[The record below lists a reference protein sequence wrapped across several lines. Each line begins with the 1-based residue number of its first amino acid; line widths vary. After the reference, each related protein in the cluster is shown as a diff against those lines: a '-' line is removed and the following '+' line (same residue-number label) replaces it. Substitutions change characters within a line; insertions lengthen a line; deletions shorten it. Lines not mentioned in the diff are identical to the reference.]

1 MNLLVLSMDRFHW
14 AFTGPLGN
22 RWIHT
27 PNWNRLAAEGLV
39 FQQCFATSS
48 SEEEQI
54 RTLWSGEHPLM
65 WKSRESITPKQTG
78 QILPQTAQRQGWNTY
93 LHTDSAVV
101 AAMPEVSYFNHL
113 KKVDTEGIHSP
124 DQRSFSTVSDLADS
138 QPRCVERWEES
149 NLAYLFTDMY
159 EQLTDISER
168 STVPFLFWS
177 HWESL
182 GRVWD
187 APFEFRERYVEY
199 DDPEVED
206 SAWVP
211 RYRLEKH
218 YNPDELLGIQQAYA
232 GQISL
237 QDLCL
242 APLIEWL
249 NEDAIGRQTALL
261 LTGTRGFPIGEHF
274 YIGDYPHLY
283 SELTHV
289 PTILRLPGNRL
300 RAVRSQNLTE
310 MSDLSTILSELIESQ
325 DTSCIEDRL
334 TDVNFFTPTIRTTKY
349 TECIESNTGNF
360 HDGASFDQALSGF
373 SSSDSSTFR
382 SMLPGRDRIVTIGED
397 GEFAIVT
404 EHWYL
409 RYLEAQPESAE
420 LYLRKDDPFQV
431 NDVANR
437 CREVTAA
444 LISVIKQFRADIL
457 HGKDPYQPP
466 LASVINIPPD

>member
-1 MNLLVLSMDRFHW
+1 MNLLVLSVDRFHW

-48 SEEEQI
+48 SAEEQI
-54 RTLWSGEHPLM
+54 RTLWSGGHPIAR
-65 WKSRESITPKQTG
+65 KSRESITSKQVG
-78 QILPQTAQRQGWNTY
+78 KILPQTARQMGWNTY

-101 AAMPEVSYFNHL
+101 ATMPEVSHFNHI
-113 KKVDTEGIHSP
+113 KKVDTEDIYSS

-138 QPRCVERWEES
+138 QPRCVEHWEES

-168 STVPFLFWS
+168 STEPFLFWS
-177 HWESL
+177 HLESL

-187 APFEFRERYVEY
+187 APFEFREQYVEY
-199 DDPEVED
+199 DDPDVED

-211 RYRLEKH
+211 RYRLAKH
-218 YNPDELLGIQQAYA
+218 YDPDELLGIQQAYA

-237 QDLCL
+237 LDLCL

-289 PTILRLPGNRL
+289 PTILRLPEGRL

-310 MSDLSTILSELIESQ
+310 ISDLSTILSELVESQ
-325 DTSCIEDRL
+325 DTSRAEERL
-334 TDVNFFTPTIRTTKY
+334 TDVSFFTPTIRTTESTK
-349 TECIESNTGNF
+349 CIENDTGNSRN
-360 HDGASFDQALSGF
+360 GESSGALSGF
-373 SSSDSSTFR
+373 SSSDPLTFR
-382 SMLPGRDRIVTIGED
+382 SMSPDRDRIVTIGED
-397 GEFAIVT
+397 KEFAIVT

-437 CREVTAA
+437 CGDVTAA
-444 LISVIKQFRADIL
+444 LISVIQQFRADIL
-457 HGKDPYQPP
+457 HGKDPYQTP
-466 LASVINIPPD
+466 LPSVVHIPPD